1 MDDPNALV
9 IGRASFETWKDRV
22 LDQFRPRRRHKRV
35 LIVDDDPQ
43 FVEMLEFH
51 LADLGYSFLSLM
63 NGRQAV
69 RIAMEQDFD
78 VILMDVRLRD
88 ISGYQVARDL
98 SEALGDRCPKIVI
111 VTGREVAKERGL
123 VLLSGAT
130 AILQKP
136 LNFREFDRTLSTL
149 MSADN

>member
-1 MDDPNALV
+1 MDDPT
-9 IGRASFETWKDRV
+9 ASLRGFEVWKDRV
-22 LDQFRPRRRHKRV
+22 LEPFRSRRRRKRV

-51 LADLGYSFLSLM
+51 LADQGYSFLSLM

-69 RIAMEQDFD
+69 RIAREQSFD
-78 VILMDVRLRD
+78 VVLLDVRLRD
-88 ISGYQVARDL
+88 ISGYQVARDI
-98 SEALGDRCPKIVI
+98 SEALGERCPKIII

-136 LNFREFDRTLSTL
+136 LDFRELDRTMTALTTSG
-149 MSADN
+149 N

>member
-1 MDDPNALV
+1 MDDPT
-9 IGRASFETWKDRV
+9 ASLRGFEVWKDRV
-22 LDQFRPRRRHKRV
+22 LEPFRPRRRRKRV

-43 FVEMLEFH
+43 FVEILEFH
-51 LADLGYSFLSLM
+51 LADRGYSFLSLM

-69 RIAMEQDFD
+69 RIAREQSFD
-78 VILMDVRLRD
+78 VVLLDVGLRD
-88 ISGYQVARDL
+88 ISGYQVARDI

-111 VTGREVAKERGL
+111 VTGREVAKERSL

-136 LNFREFDRTLSTL
+136 LDFHEFDRT
-149 MSADN
+149 MSALTASEN